1 MILLDTNICIY
12 FVNEDKEYHPR
23 ILDKLTKYPRNSV
36 FLSNATVA
44 ELYYGAENSQ
54 LQEFNYRLF
63 NRFISKFQIIPFD
76 KAQAQHYAKIRHILK
91 NQNRKIGDMDI
102 IIASC
107 AMANNFTLVTNNE
120 KDFVYIDGLKVE
132 NWAKK

>member
-12 FVNEDKEYHPR
+12 LTNEDKEYYLK

-54 LQEFNYRLF
+54 LKEYNYRLF
-63 NRFISKFQIIPFD
+63 ESFISKFQVISFD
-76 KAQAQHYAKIRHILK
+76 KAQAKYYAKIRHTLK
-91 NQNRKIGDMDI
+91 NRKIGDMDM

-107 AMANNFTLVTNNE
+107 AIANNFTLITNNE
-120 KDFVYIDGLKVE
+120 KDFICINGLKVE
-132 NWAKK
+132 NWTK

>member
-12 FVNEDKEYHPR
+12 LTNEDKEYYLK

-54 LQEFNYRLF
+54 LKEYNYRLF
-63 NRFISKFQIIPFD
+63 ESFISKFQVISFD
-76 KAQAQHYAKIRHILK
+76 KAQAKYYAKIRHTLK
-91 NQNRKIGDMDI
+91 NRKIGDMDM

-107 AMANNFTLVTNNE
+107 AMANNFTLITNNE
-120 KDFVYIDGLKVE
+120 KDFICINGLKVE
-132 NWAKK
+132 NWTK